1 MNTES
6 VGQHVRSNSYK
17 QGGQDLK
24 INKMQKMRPC
34 PLRVHVQPRHSMS
47 FLDLHSLQALFLLL
61 ISENATI
68 VTMALFRNCPHGIKK
83 KYSVRCRD
91 RVMTYFKKGFHR

>member
-61 ISENATI
+61 TSENATI
-68 VTMALFRNCPHGIKK
+68 VTMALFRNCPRDIKK
-83 KYSVRCRD
+83 KNSVQCSD
-91 RVMTYFKKGFHR
+91 RVMTYFKKGFPR